1 MPIDA
6 AVEIRFDRY
15 LMPAS
20 AVRQS
25 VLIYSGTPDNA
36 LFLDPRYDLIERV
49 LTFRPAD
56 ALLEPRLLYTVELA
70 VYDEASGFGFRAYDG
85 APLAEEGSAP
95 LTFTFRTSD
104 APQGASA
111 GAERRIGCD
120 EGLRGFAENCGSASC
135 HGSGPRAAMGL
146 MLDSVTALQRTA
158 INRVAHQTEVG
169 ASAGVSLVDPPRFG
183 VQMPV
188 IEPGSAANSYL
199 AYKLLRNPENFRGPE
214 RCQSAYRV
222 ALPAGDCLAPD
233 ARERERLREWFV
245 RLDPMPPVGGVVG
258 SLEGLRLI
266 VGFIDQGADVGGC
279 E

>member
-1 MPIDA
+1 
-6 AVEIRFDRY
+6 
-15 LMPAS
+15 MPAS

-70 VYDEASGFGFRAYDG
+70 AYDEASGFGFRAYDG
-85 APLAEEGSAP
+85 APLTEEGSAP

-104 APQGASA
+104 AAQGASA
-111 GAERRIGCD
+111 GERRIGCD
-120 EGLRGFAENCGSASC
+120 EGLRGLAENCGSASC

-199 AYKLLRNPENFRGPE
+199 AYKLLRNPENFGGPEE

-222 ALPAGDCLAPD
+222 ALPAGDCLAPS
-233 ARERERLREWFV
+233 ARERERMREWFV